1 MAHGTKQVDRGV
13 APSGVPLWTLLMLA
27 LLIVCL
33 ETVLSSAQASGVNI
47 AGSAKDSSKAVTGPL
62 YSVRVED
69 NVRVPMRDGVKLATD
84 LYFPEGATGKLP
96 AILIRT
102 PYNRKNATKM
112 GAPDLRLFAEHGY
125 VVAVQDVRGKF
136 DSEGHFTYWANDGN
150 DGSDTLDWIAAQP
163 WSTGKIGT
171 YGCSYLGEDQILLAR
186 LRNPHH
192 TAMIEQAGGGTY
204 RQMDLLEGGAVSLW
218 AASWS
223 LRWGSKIESN
233 PTLPNIDLEKMFL
246 TLPLIDMLKKAGGP
260 PTDFENLASHE
271 PADPWWGQLGSV
283 DDHDRFNT
291 PGLVMTSWNDTV
303 AHEAF
308 VLAKLMAKN
317 ADSPRAGNNQFVVAA
332 PTTHCAYETATEH
345 TIVGKRDLGD
355 ARFDYPNL
363 YLRWFDHWLKGIDN
377 GIPEMPKIQFYV
389 MGVNRWR
396 SANDWPIA
404 GTKFTK
410 YYLHSR
416 GHANTRSGDGALD
429 TAEPSEEPPD
439 HFTYDPKSP
448 VPTTGSASAGGSMA
462 GDQTAVENRSDVL
475 VYTTPSLEQ
484 GVEVTGPIEV
494 TLYVGSSARDTD
506 FTAKLVDV
514 YPDGTAFNL
523 QWGILRARYRDGFNK
538 KVWMKP
544 GEVYP
549 LKIDLH
555 STSNYFAAGHRVRLE
570 ISSSNFPRVDR
581 NLNTG
586 GNNYDETEPVVAE
599 NEVHHAKMRPSYIV
613 LPIVP

>member
-1 MAHGTKQVDRGV
+1 MTRGKCLVDRRV
-13 APSGVPLWTLLMLA
+13 AHSEARLWTLSALA
-27 LLIVCL
+27 LLIVGL
-33 ETVLSSAQASGVNI
+33 ETVPVAQVSDANK
-47 AGSAKDSSKAVTGPL
+47 AGSAKDSSGAVAEPL
-62 YSVRVED
+62 YSVRVDE

-84 LYFPEGATGKLP
+84 LYIPEGATGKLP

-112 GAPDLRLFAEHGY
+112 GAPDLRMFAEHGY

-150 DGSDTLDWIAAQP
+150 DGSDMLDWMAAQP

-171 YGCSYLGEDQILLAR
+171 YGCSYLGEDQILLAK
-186 LRNPHH
+186 LRNRHH

-233 PTLPNIDLEKMFL
+233 PTPPNIDLEKMYL

-271 PADPWWGQLGSV
+271 PADPWWGQLGSI

-291 PGLVMTSWNDTV
+291 PALLMTSWNDTV
-303 AHEAF
+303 ANEAF
-308 VLAKLMAKN
+308 VLAKLMRENDESA
-317 ADSPRAGNNQFVVAA
+317 RARDNQFVVVA

-345 TIVGKRDLGD
+345 TIVGGRDLGD

-377 GIPEMPKIQFYV
+377 RIPEMPKVQFYV
-389 MGVNRWR
+389 MGANRWR

-416 GHANTRSGDGALD
+416 GRANTRSGDGALS

-439 HFTYDPKSP
+439 RFTYDPKSP
-448 VPTTGSASAGGSMA
+448 VPTTGSSSAGGSMA
-462 GDQTAVENRSDVL
+462 GDQREVENRSDVL
-475 VYTTPSLEQ
+475 VYTTPPLQE
-484 GVEVTGPIEV
+484 GVDVTGPLEV
-494 TLYVGSSARDTD
+494 VLYIGSSARDTD

-555 STSNYFAAGHRVRLE
+555 STSNHFAVGHRIRLE

-586 GNNYDETEPVVAE
+586 GNNYDETDPVVAE

-613 LPIVP
+613 LPIVH

>member
-1 MAHGTKQVDRGV
+1 MAHGKKQVHGRV
-13 APSGVPLWTLLMLA
+13 VRSHARLWTVPVLA
-27 LLIVCL
+27 LLIVGL
-33 ETVLSSAQASGVNI
+33 ETMAVAQVSGGNL
-47 AGSAKDSSKAVTGPL
+47 AGHAKDSSGAVAEPL
-62 YSVRVED
+62 YAVRVEE
-69 NVRVPMRDGVKLATD
+69 NVRIPMRDGVKLATD

-102 PYNRKNATKM
+102 AYSRKNATKM
-112 GAPDLRLFAEHGY
+112 GAPDLRMFAEHGY

-136 DSEGHFTYWANDGN
+136 DSEGHFTYWAPEGN
-150 DGSDTLDWIAAQP
+150 DGSDMLDWMAAQS

-171 YGCSYLGEDQILLAR
+171 YGCSFLGEDQILLAK

-192 TAMIEQAGGGTY
+192 TAMIPQAAGGTY

-233 PTLPNIDLEKMFL
+233 PTPPNIDLQKMYL

-271 PADPWWGQLGSV
+271 PDDPWWGQLGSI

-291 PGLVMTSWNDTV
+291 PALLMTSWNDTV
-303 AHEAF
+303 ANEAF
-308 VLAKLMAKN
+308 VLAKLMHKN
-317 ADSPRAGNNQFVVAA
+317 DESALARDNQFVVAA

-345 TIVGKRDLGD
+345 TIVGGRDLGD
-355 ARFDYPNL
+355 ARFDYPDL

-377 GIPEMPKIQFYV
+377 GIPEMPKVQFYV
-389 MGVNRWR
+389 MGANRWR

-416 GHANTRSGDGALD
+416 GRANTRSGDGALS
-429 TAEPSEEPPD
+429 TAAPSEEPPD
-439 HFTYDPKSP
+439 RFTYDPKSP

-462 GDQTAVENRSDVL
+462 GDQKEVENRSDVL
-475 VYTTPSLEQ
+475 VYTTPPLQE
-484 GVEVTGPIEV
+484 GVDVTGPLEV
-494 TLYVGSSARDTD
+494 VLYVGSSARDTD

-523 QWGILRARYRDGFNK
+523 QWGILRARYREGFNK

-555 STSNYFAAGHRVRLE
+555 SISNYFSAGHRIRLE

-586 GNNYDETEPVVAE
+586 GNNYDETDSVVAE
-599 NEVHHAKMRPSYIV
+599 NEVHHAKVRPSYIV